1 MSSPHDACI
10 LTLHVLHFDTLSS
23 AVLGL
28 PGPSSGGPFIVSTQQ
43 TAEACRF
50 SPTEPMVL
58 YLLLR
63 GDFML
68 LVIKKDYQEISH
80 EGAIIIANL
89 IRKKPDSVLG
99 FATGST
105 PLGMYKQ
112 LIRLHRE
119 EGLDFSKVVTFNLD
133 EYVGL
138 PPSHNQ
144 SYQYFMW
151 ENLFKHINIDF
162 RYVHMPT
169 GMADDIEHFCYW
181 YEDKIKEYGGI
192 DLQILGI
199 GVNGHIAFNEPGSS
213 LGSRTRIK
221 TLSEHTCQD
230 NARFFKN
237 KEEVPKY
244 AMTMGVGT
252 IMEAKRLLLL
262 ASGTAKADA
271 IRNAVEGP
279 ITAKFPATIV
289 QMHPYAT
296 ILMDR
301 EAASKLEGNHSGSL
315 SIKKPIL

>member
-1 MSSPHDACI
+1 
-10 LTLHVLHFDTLSS
+10 
-23 AVLGL
+23 
-28 PGPSSGGPFIVSTQQ
+28 
-43 TAEACRF
+43 
-50 SPTEPMVL
+50 
-58 YLLLR
+58 
-63 GDFML
+63 ML
-68 LVIKKDYQEISH
+68 LVIRKDYQEISY

-89 IRKKPDSVLG
+89 IRKKPDCVLG

-105 PLGMYKQ
+105 PLGMYKE

-151 ENLFKHINIDF
+151 ENLFKHINIDP
-162 RYVHMPT
+162 RYVHMPM
-169 GMADDIEHFCYW
+169 GMADDIEQFCYW
-181 YEDKIKEYGGI
+181 YEDKIKQYGGI

-199 GVNGHIAFNEPGSS
+199 GAKGHIAFNEPGSS

-221 TLSEHTCQD
+221 TLSEQTCQD

-244 AMTMGVGT
+244 AITMGVGT
-252 IMEAKRLLLL
+252 IMEAKRLLLM

-271 IRNAVEGP
+271 IKNTVEGP
-279 ITAKFPATIV
+279 IMAKFPATIV
-289 QMHPYAT
+289 QMHQYAT
-296 ILMDR
+296 ILIDR
-301 EAASKLEGNHSGSL
+301 EAASKLEGNHSGF
-315 SIKKPIL
+315 